1 MKILAFKCLL
11 TCYCTFG
18 TSPNRSIIGNTLPT
32 CERSQFKCRN
42 GRCIPSLW
50 VCDRDRDCE
59 DGSDE
64 LRCREQTCPGFLC
77 KDGGCVAQSALCD
90 GTTDCRD
97 GSDELE
103 DTCGLRQCK
112 KDEFACGSSRCVSL
126 RFRCDGTD
134 DCGDGSDEA
143 SCQNCTADFFLC
155 ERTGSCV
162 ARAKLCDGRPDCPD
176 GQDEG
181 ADPCPSGQPPAPH
194 TCSSSEFSCG
204 DGQCMPHSWR
214 CDHSPDCADARDE
227 DDCDQNECLVN
238 NGGCSHLCVDQP
250 MGFLCDCPA
259 GMRLL
264 HDSQCEEMDTCLD
277 SDVCSQLCVHVNGT
291 FSCDCHEGY
300 LMSPRTG
307 ECKAKGDVAQLVL
320 SSFEGVRRVNT
331 AGMEYR
337 EMAAHLLGPGPMA
350 ALTANRTVYWAR
362 PGQGSIYRISMDG
375 KPLEPVLLLKGHGA
389 VLGLAVDWI
398 HELLYWTNADTHS
411 IDVARLDVS
420 AQRLLIGGLAMPTG
434 VAVEPLL
441 GFLFWAEGGSSPRI
455 ERAGLDGEGRLP
467 LITSAIRNPVAISL
481 DMPRRLLYWVDSGMR
496 TISRVGFDGQH
507 RKTVVESN
515 GYLDKPFGLAVFE
528 GHVYWSE
535 QDTHSIC
542 SADKHNGSLFR
553 VILANITSPGGLV
566 LIHPVLQPK
575 GPAMCGNNGRVCLY
589 ECVPDLFS
597 GTSSPSFTCIPP
609 KGGSDD
615 DDDTVVSH
623 TLPAPAL
630 SDTTYAGILSLI
642 VVLSVLLA
650 GVVVWWWREE
660 FRPSRTHNLHDF
672 SLKESQDPLIQA
684 PARGMEVC
692 PVKDTLLKM
701 DLDHY

>member
-1 MKILAFKCLL
+1 MFSSDFEHIATQPFLTLLVLLSPATLRHSHAPLPEDNEGQSMGYLSRILLL
-11 TCYCTFG
+11 TQLL
-18 TSPNRSIIGNTLPT
+18 TLHHIW
-32 CERSQFKCRN
+32 
-42 GRCIPSLW
+42 G
-50 VCDRDRDCE
+50 
-59 DGSDE
+59 
-64 LRCREQTCPGFLC
+64 EQTCPGFLC

-90 GTTDCRD
+90 NTPDCRD

-103 DTCGLRQCK
+103 DTCGLRHCK
-112 KDEFACGSSRCVSL
+112 KDEFACSSSRCVSL

-181 ADPCPSGQPPAPH
+181 ADACPSGQHPAPH
-194 TCSSSEFSCG
+194 TCSISEFSCG

-259 GMRLL
+259 GMRLV
-264 HDSQCEEMDTCLD
+264 HDSQCEEIDMCLD
-277 SDVCSQLCVHVNGT
+277 SDVCNQLCVHVNGT

-320 SSFEGVRRVNT
+320 SSSEGVRRVNT

-467 LITSAIRNPVAISL
+467 LITSAIWNPVAISL

-515 GYLDKPFGLAVFE
+515 GYLDRPFGLAVFE

-553 VILANITSPGGLV
+553 VILPNIASPGGLV

-575 GPAMCGNNGRVCLY
+575 GPAVCGNNGGVCLY
-589 ECVPDLFS
+589 ECEPDLFS

-609 KGGSDD
+609 KGSSGDD
-615 DDDTVVSH
+615 VDDTVVSH
-623 TLPAPAL
+623 TLPGPAL
-630 SDTTYAGILSLI
+630 SDTTSAGILSLI

-650 GVVVWWWREE
+650 GVVLWWWREE
-660 FRPSRTHNLHDF
+660 CRPSRTLDLQDF

-692 PVKDTLLKM
+692 PVKDTLLKL